1 MLTRVVVGFLWLH
14 SLVWAQSPH
23 SPVPPLATLPQ
34 PPESFYIVALENGSW
49 SIVDAQPASD
59 SETKVRFI
67 RVRRACASYRID
79 ESEYLFEHLS
89 VAQLA
94 AQADLCAS
102 EDAVGKII
110 KSASKKD
117 QDSWG
122 EESQGIAAVCGTEKR
137 LHELPPVNSL
147 RFSRIQSAVPR
158 TAALWSLAQEIRA
171 RFVKETGHEVWLS
184 VPWESRPAEEKER
197 AQAAAV
203 EIRNGDFDLAAPT
216 IPENDRHNDRGKL
229 SEVMPD
235 SQEATAPE
243 VNFGDVPGS
252 DIPGILLHKEM
263 INYPQMAIIA
273 HISGDVEVEVSIDHD
288 SGRVTSVVART
299 GHPILQQAATDAIR
313 NWVIGQYSGSNP
325 LTLVV
330 HFQYNCAPLVE
341 TERAYVTKKTRKA
354 LHKRAHKKHLP
365 E

>member
-1 MLTRVVVGFLWLH
+1 MSRIVAGFLCLH
-14 SLVWAQSPH
+14 SLVWAQGLH
-23 SPVPPLATLPQ
+23 SPVPFLATLPQ
-34 PPESFYIVALENGSW
+34 PPESFYIVAMENGSW
-49 SIVDAQPASD
+49 SIVDVQPASD

-89 VAQLA
+89 VSQLA

-102 EDAVGKII
+102 EDVVAKII
-110 KSASKKD
+110 GSASKKGH
-117 QDSWG
+117 DSWG

-158 TAALWSLAQEIRA
+158 TAALWSLAQEIHA

-203 EIRNGDFDLAAPT
+203 EIRNGDFDLGAPS
-216 IPENDRHNDRGKL
+216 IPEDHRDDGRAKL
-229 SEVMPD
+229 SELMPD
-235 SQEATAPE
+235 PQEATAPE
-243 VNFGDVPGS
+243 VNFGDVPDS

-288 SGRVTSVVART
+288 SGKVTSAVAKT
-299 GHPILQQAATDAIR
+299 GHPILQYAATDAIR
-313 NWVIGQYSGSNP
+313 KWVIGRYSDPNP
-325 LTLVV
+325 LSLIVR
-330 HFQYNCAPLVE
+330 FQCNCAPLIE
-341 TERAYVTKKTRKA
+341 TERTYVAKNTRKP
-354 LHKRAHKKHLP
+354 LHKRARKKHPP

>member
-1 MLTRVVVGFLWLH
+1 MSARVVAGLLCLH
-14 SLVWAQSPH
+14 SLVWAQGLQ
-23 SPVPPLATLPQ
+23 SPVPLLTTLPQ
-34 PPESFYIVALENGSW
+34 LPESFYIVALENGSW
-49 SIVDAQPASD
+49 SIVDVQPASD

-67 RVRRACASYRID
+67 RVRRACGSYRID

-89 VAQLA
+89 VVQLA
-94 AQADLCAS
+94 AHADLCAS
-102 EDAVGKII
+102 EDAVAKVIR
-110 KSASKKD
+110 SASKKD

-137 LHELPPVNSL
+137 LHELPPVSSL
-147 RFSRIQSAVPR
+147 RFSRIQIGAPR
-158 TAALWSLAQEIRA
+158 TAALWTLAQEIRA

-216 IPENDRHNDRGKL
+216 IPEVHRDDDRAKL
-229 SEVMPD
+229 SELMPD

-243 VNFGDVPGS
+243 VNFGDVPDS

-263 INYPQMAIIA
+263 INYPQMAKIA

-288 SGRVTSVVART
+288 SGKVTSVVAKT
-299 GHPILQQAATDAIR
+299 GHPILQQAATDAISK
-313 NWVIGQYSGSNP
+313 WVIDQYSGPHP
-325 LTLVV
+325 LSLIVRF
-330 HFQYNCAPLVE
+330 HYNCAPLVE
-341 TERAYVTKKTRKA
+341 TATAYVAKKAKKPS
-354 LHKRAHKKHLP
+354 HKSARKKHLS

>member
-1 MLTRVVVGFLWLH
+1 MSARVVVGFLCLH
-14 SLVWAQSPH
+14 SLVWGQGLQ
-23 SPVPPLATLPQ
+23 SPVPLLATLPQ
-34 PPESFYIVALENGSW
+34 PPESFYVVALENGSW
-49 SIVDAQPASD
+49 SIVDVQPASD

-67 RVRRACASYRID
+67 RIRRACGSYRID

-89 VAQLA
+89 VVQLA
-94 AQADLCAS
+94 AAADLCAR
-102 EDAVGKII
+102 EDAVAKLIR
-110 KSASKKD
+110 SASKKD

-147 RFSRIQSAVPR
+147 RFSRIQSAAPR

-197 AQAAAV
+197 AQTAAV

-216 IPENDRHNDRGKL
+216 IPEDHRDDERAKL

-243 VNFGDVPGS
+243 VNFGDVPDS

-273 HISGDVEVEVSIDHD
+273 QISGDVEVEVSIDHD
-288 SGRVTSVVART
+288 SGKVTSVVAKT
-299 GHPILQQAATDAIR
+299 GHPILQNAATDAIR
-313 NWVIGQYSGSNP
+313 KWVIGRYSGPNP
-325 LTLVV
+325 LTFVV
-330 HFQYNCAPLVE
+330 RFQYNCAPLIE
-341 TERAYVTKKTRKA
+341 TERAYVAKKTRKP
-354 LHKRAHKKHLP
+354 LHKRARKKHLP

>member
-1 MLTRVVVGFLWLH
+1 M
-14 SLVWAQSPH
+14 
-23 SPVPPLATLPQ
+23 
-34 PPESFYIVALENGSW
+34 
-49 SIVDAQPASD
+49 QPASD

-67 RVRRACASYRID
+67 RVRRACGSYRID
-79 ESEYLFEHLS
+79 ESEYFFEHLS

-94 AQADLCAS
+94 AGADLCAR
-102 EDAVGKII
+102 EDAVAKLIR
-110 KSASKKD
+110 SASKKD

-147 RFSRIQSAVPR
+147 RFSRIQGAAPH
-158 TAALWSLAQEIRA
+158 TAALWSLAQEIHA

-184 VPWESRPAEEKER
+184 VPWELRPAEEKER

-203 EIRNGDFDLAAPT
+203 EIRNGDFDLAAPR
-216 IPENDRHNDRGKL
+216 IPEDQRDDDRAKL

-243 VNFGDVPGS
+243 VNFGDVPDS

-273 HISGDVEVEVSIDHD
+273 HISGDVEVDVSIDHD
-288 SGRVTSVVART
+288 SGKVTSVVAKT
-299 GHPILQQAATDAIR
+299 GHPILQQAATNAIR
-313 NWVIGQYSGSNP
+313 NWVIGRYSGPNP

-330 HFQYNCAPLVE
+330 RFQYNCAPLIE
-341 TERAYVTKKTRKA
+341 TESAYVAKKTRKT
-354 LHKRAHKKHLP
+354 LHKPVRKKHLP
-365 E
+365 ESLSVL

>member
-1 MLTRVVVGFLWLH
+1 MSARVFAGFLCLY
-14 SLVWAQSPH
+14 SLVWAQGLQRSGPL
-23 SPVPPLATLPQ
+23 LATLPQ
-34 PPESFYIVALENGSW
+34 PPESFYVVALKNGSW
-49 SIVDAQPASD
+49 SIIDVQPASD

-67 RVRRACASYRID
+67 RVRRACGSYRID

-94 AQADLCAS
+94 AEADLCAR
-102 EDAVGKII
+102 EDTVAKVIR
-110 KSASKKD
+110 SASKKD

-122 EESQGIAAVCGTEKR
+122 EESQGITAVCGTQKR
-137 LHELPPVNSL
+137 LHELPPVSSL
-147 RFSRIQSAVPR
+147 RFSQIQIGAPHK
-158 TAALWSLAQEIRA
+158 AALWTLAQEIRA

-216 IPENDRHNDRGKL
+216 IPEDDRNDDRAKL
-229 SEVMPD
+229 SEVMSD
-235 SQEATAPE
+235 FQEATAPE
-243 VNFGDVPGS
+243 VNFGDVPDS

-288 SGRVTSVVART
+288 SGKVTSVVAKT
-299 GHPILQQAATDAIR
+299 GHPILQHAATDAIGK
-313 NWVIGQYSGSNP
+313 WVIGHYSGPTP
-325 LTLVV
+325 LTLIVRF
-330 HFQYNCAPLVE
+330 HYNCAPLVE
-341 TERAYVTKKTRKA
+341 TETAYVAKKVKKPSHQSTRK
-354 LHKRAHKKHLP
+354 KRPP